1 MFNKSF
7 RIILLGAP
15 ASGKGTISRRI
26 RDRWA
31 CEHIAPGDILRQNV
45 QNRSKL
51 GVKVEQ
57 FMKNGQ
63 LVPDELVIDCLK
75 DHLCQFHNKSL
86 LFDGFPRTI
95 AQANK
100 LLAFV
105 ENGKSG
111 QLFETVINIVVPHD
125 VIVERAKG
133 RWIHLPS
140 GRIYNTGFKDP
151 KVPGLDDVT
160 GEKLVQRDD
169 DKPQVVR
176 KRLQL
181 YEELIKPVI
190 EFYQSKNLLKTYE
203 GKTTAEI
210 WPRIERFLEE
220 NINTPIKT

>member
-1 MFNKSF
+1 MLNKSF

-26 RDRWA
+26 RDRWD
-31 CEHIAPGDILRQNV
+31 CEHIAPGDILRLNV

-57 FMKNGQ
+57 FMRTGQ
-63 LVPDELVIDCLK
+63 LVPDELVVDCLK

-95 AQANK
+95 AQAEK
-100 LLAFV
+100 LSAIV
-105 ENGKSG
+105 ENEKREH
-111 QLFETVINIVVPHD
+111 LFETAINIVVPHD
-125 VIVERAKG
+125 VIIERAKE

-160 GEKLVQRDD
+160 GEKLVQRED
-169 DKPQVVR
+169 DKPEVVR

-181 YEELIKPVI
+181 YESQIKPVI
-190 EFYQSKNLLKTYE
+190 EFYQSKNLLKTYK
-203 GKTTAEI
+203 GRTTAEI
-210 WPRIERFLEE
+210 WPQIERFLEE
-220 NINTPIKT
+220 NI